1 MKSSFLNS
9 PTLLT
14 SQNENINNPERIAN
28 IFNNFF
34 SSIGEKTRA
43 KIKQMKMKILARF
56 SIHKPTK
63 KKSNFFSPLLISINL
78 LDHTVSQVRL

>member
-14 SQNENINNPERIAN
+14 FQNENINNPERIAN

-34 SSIGEKTRA
+34 GSIGEKTRV
-43 KIKQMKMKILARF
+43 KIKQMKMKISLH
-56 SIHKPTK
+56 S
-63 KKSNFFSPLLISINL
+63 
-78 LDHTVSQVRL
+78 

>member
-14 SQNENINNPERIAN
+14 FQNENINNPERIAN

-34 SSIGEKTRA
+34 GSIGEKTRA
-43 KIKQMKMKILARF
+43 L
-56 SIHKPTK
+56 
-63 KKSNFFSPLLISINL
+63 SPLLISTNL